1 MSRIKIPAIAAI
13 LITAQAADPTGL
25 TLEDLVTTVYL
36 NHVGPRA
43 LRHTITHFFCFRVA
57 VIRET
62 YALHDTGYREPLI

>member
-1 MSRIKIPAIAAI
+1 MLRIPAIAAV

-43 LRHTITHFFCFRVA
+43 LRHTVTHFFCFRIA
-57 VIRET
+57 VIREI
-62 YALHDTGYREPLI
+62 YALHDSIH